1 MSAAGITNGLS
12 GNSNLLGQSPNGV
25 GNNLANRNAAQN
37 NSHMIG
43 FNI

>member
-1 MSAAGITNGLS
+1 MSVAGITNGLS
-12 GNSNLLGQSPNGV
+12 GNSNVVGQNATAGSM
-25 GNNLANRNAAQN
+25 NRNGAQN